1 MSTRAVFVLSL
12 CATVMLAGCA
22 TVRTHRALQD
32 FLAEFPVKREA
43 WAAARARLR
52 QMCEAGASACAPRWV
67 RVSATE
73 VSRWEQ
79 RAMPPYE
86 VIVAVHEE
94 EDRARRTLWLAD
106 EYVVAVVRG
115 IAVQADAG
123 QVSDEDA
130 MRLVD
135 HAFAQAA
142 QALRREWWSLHQSYL
157 LSQQRDQETLTAFLN
172 TFLIVA
178 AAGLNAYAATLP
190 PPIVVV
196 PPPRRPQPIT
206 TSVDPAVRRDLE
218 AQWAVRTGGA
228 TGGAMNQYIRDALKQ
243 RTSELPPVLFGC
255 TDRLNALHGLM
266 LCMASDGRVV
276 AR

>member
-1 MSTRAVFVLSL
+1 VFVLSL
-12 CATVMLAGCA
+12 CVTGMLAGCA
-22 TVRTHRALQD
+22 TARTHRELQD
-32 FLAEFPVKREA
+32 FLAEFPAKRDA
-43 WAAARARLR
+43 WAAAQARLR
-52 QMCEAGASACAPRWV
+52 QACEADPLPCAPRWV
-67 RVSATE
+67 RVSGTE

-79 RAMPPYE
+79 RAMPEYE

-94 EDRARRTLWLAD
+94 EVRARVKLRLAD
-106 EYVVAVVRG
+106 EYVLAVVRG

-123 QVSDEDA
+123 QVSDEDL

-135 HAFAQAA
+135 HAFAQTV

-196 PPPRRPQPIT
+196 PPLPRPIT
-206 TSVDPAVRRDLE
+206 TRVDPAVRREIE

-243 RTSELPPVLFGC
+243 RTTELPPALVGC
-255 TDRLNALHGLM
+255 TYRLNELHGMM
-266 LCMASDGRVV
+266 LCVASDGRVV
-276 AR
+276 AQ

>member
-1 MSTRAVFVLSL
+1 MPTRAVLVLSL
-12 CATVMLAGCA
+12 CVTVMLAGCA
-22 TVRTHRALQD
+22 TARTHRALQD

-43 WAAARARLR
+43 WAAAQTRLR
-52 QMCEAGASACAPRWV
+52 QMCEADASACAPRWV
-67 RVSATE
+67 RVSAME

-79 RAMPPYE
+79 RTMPPYE
-86 VIVAVHEE
+86 VIVAVHEG
-94 EDRARRTLWLAD
+94 EDRARRKLWLAD

-123 QVSDEDA
+123 QVSDEDL

-135 HAFAQAA
+135 HAFAQAG
-142 QALRREWWSLHQSYL
+142 QALRREWWSLQQSYL

-190 PPIVVV
+190 APIVVV
-196 PPPRRPQPIT
+196 PPPPRPIT
-206 TSVDPAVRRDLE
+206 TRVDPAVRREIE
-218 AQWAVRTGGA
+218 AQWAVSTGGA

-243 RTSELPPVLFGC
+243 RTTELPPALVGC
-255 TDRLNALHGLM
+255 TDRLNALHGM
-266 LCMASDGRVV
+266 RLCVASDGRVV